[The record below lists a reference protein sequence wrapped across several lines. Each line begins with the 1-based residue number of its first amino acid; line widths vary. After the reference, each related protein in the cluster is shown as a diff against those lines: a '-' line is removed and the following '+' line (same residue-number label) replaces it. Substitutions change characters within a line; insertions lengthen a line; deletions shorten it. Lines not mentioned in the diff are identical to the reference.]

1 MKNIKKENK
10 KIIFD
15 TGHRNNNIL
24 IDEQL
29 KQMHEN
35 MQKSWWN
42 RPARWFAAML
52 AVSIV
57 LSYVDILRLGE
68 GGSVTFLSMLVLCLI
83 GYVLEPKYGLL
94 AAFLFGVIKYLID
107 YVCPGYFQTVINRM
121 INDPGYL
128 GSLYDYVIKNG
139 YRDYH
144 DLIMNSAG
152 VDLTADPDIAR
163 IIIPG
168 VDAVQV
174 IGDLFDYLIGYTL
187 LGLFG
192 YIEAIGVKNRQDNRE
207 AAMASVQSTEAA
219 DALRSSES
227 CGSRIRGSLRRQ
239 FTLQTSGRRRLNIQT
254 AYIIVVLLRFV
265 ESVINYIIFYPEDM
279 AWSAFV
285 QEAVMYSFMYVV
297 IEGIL
302 SWFVLYIPPVIDT
315 IQYFRTVAGNE
326 YNEKLYQE
334 YR

>member
-1 MKNIKKENK
+1 MKNIKQKNDK
-10 KIIFD
+10 KIGFE

-24 IDEQL
+24 IDDQL

-68 GGSVTFLSMLVLCLI
+68 GGSVTLLSMLVLCLI
-83 GYVLEPKYGLL
+83 GYVMEPKYGLL

-107 YVCPGYFQTVINRM
+107 YICPGYFQTVINHM

-128 GSLYDYVIKNG
+128 RSLYDHVIKNG

-144 DLIMNSAG
+144 NLIMNSAG
-152 VDLTADPDIAR
+152 VDLSADPDLAR
-163 IIIPG
+163 IITTG

-174 IGDLFDYLIGYTL
+174 IGDLFDYIVGYTL

-192 YIEAIGVKNRQDNRE
+192 YIEAMEINAKH
-207 AAMASVQSTEAA
+207 
-219 DALRSSES
+219 LK
-227 CGSRIRGSLRRQ
+227 
-239 FTLQTSGRRRLNIQT
+239 IQT
-254 AYIIVVLLRFV
+254 AFIIVVLFRFI
-265 ESVINYIIFYPEDM
+265 ESVINYIVFYPENM
-279 AWSAFV
+279 AWSAFAE
-285 QEAVMYSFMYVV
+285 EAVMYSCMYVV
-297 IEGIL
+297 VEGLL
-302 SWFVLYIPPVIDT
+302 SWFVLYLPPVIDT

>member
-1 MKNIKKENK
+1 MKNIKQENDI
-10 KIIFD
+10 KIGFD

-29 KQMHEN
+29 KQMHES
-35 MQKSWWN
+35 MQRSWWN
-42 RPARWFAAML
+42 RPAKWFAALL

-68 GGSVTFLSMLVLCLI
+68 GGSVTFLSMFVLCLI

-107 YVCPGYFQTVINRM
+107 YLCPGHFQTVISHIMSDR
-121 INDPGYL
+121 GYL
-128 GSLYDYVIKNG
+128 GSLFDYVSKHG

-144 DLIMNSAG
+144 DLIANSAG
-152 VDLTADPDIAR
+152 AELTGDPDIAR
-163 IIIPG
+163 IYTAG

-174 IGDLFDYLIGYTL
+174 LGDLFDYLFGYTL

-192 YIEAIGVKNRQDNRE
+192 YMEAL
-207 AAMASVQSTEAA
+207 SV
-219 DALRSSES
+219 
-227 CGSRIRGSLRRQ
+227 RGRHLKV
-239 FTLQTSGRRRLNIQT
+239 QT
-254 AYIIVVLLRFV
+254 AYIIVVLFRFI
-265 ESVINYIIFYPEDM
+265 ESVINYVVFYPENM
-279 AWSAFV
+279 AWSAFI

-302 SWFVLYIPPVIDT
+302 SWLVSYLPPVIDT
-315 IQYFRTVAGNE
+315 VQYFRTVAGNE

>member
-1 MKNIKKENK
+1 MKNIKKENDK
-10 KIIFD
+10 RIGFD

-107 YVCPGYFQTVINRM
+107 YVCPGCFQTVITRI
-121 INDPGYL
+121 INVPGYP
-128 GSLYDYVIKNG
+128 GGLYDYVIVHG

-144 DLIMNSAG
+144 DLMMN
-152 VDLTADPDIAR
+152 LTE
-163 IIIPG
+163 

-174 IGDLFDYLIGYTL
+174 IGDLFDYLVGYTL

-192 YIEAIGVKNRQDNRE
+192 YIEAMEINGKH
-207 AAMASVQSTEAA
+207 
-219 DALRSSES
+219 LK
-227 CGSRIRGSLRRQ
+227 
-239 FTLQTSGRRRLNIQT
+239 IQT
-254 AYIIVVLLRFV
+254 VYIIVVLFRFV
-265 ESVINYIIFYPEDM
+265 ESVINYIIFYPENM

-302 SWFVLYIPPVIDT
+302 SWFVLYIPSVIDT